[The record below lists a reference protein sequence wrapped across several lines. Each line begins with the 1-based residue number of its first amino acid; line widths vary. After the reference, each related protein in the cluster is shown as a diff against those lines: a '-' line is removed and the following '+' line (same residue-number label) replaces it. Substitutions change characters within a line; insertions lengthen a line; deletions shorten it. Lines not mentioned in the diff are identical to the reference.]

1 VKEGVFVLYPNRLRK
16 GDRVGVIAPAGPPDQ
31 ESLLK
36 GVSFLEKELDLKIKL
51 GKHINSAY
59 GYLAGKDEE
68 RLNDFH
74 EMVKDPDIQGIIFA
88 RGGYGTSRIAS
99 QIDYE
104 LIKQNPKVI
113 WGYSDITYL
122 HTTIRQTTGLITFHG
137 PMVATDM
144 ANKQFDEKSKK
155 MFNQL
160 FEPTELHYTE
170 EYSKLEV
177 LNEGKSFGQLVGGN
191 LSLLTSTIGTPFEI
205 DTKDNLL
212 LLEDIGEVPYRID
225 AMLNQL
231 KHAGKL
237 DDVAGIIIGD
247 FAKATPKKDSLSL
260 KEVFN
265 HYFAELDCPVMC
277 GFKIGHCFPHFAV
290 PLGTWAT
297 MDTSNKTLLVKP
309 GIQ

>member
-1 VKEGVFVLYPNRLRK
+1 MLYPNRLKK
-16 GDRVGVIAPAGPPDQ
+16 GDTIGVIAPAGPPDK
-31 ESLLK
+31 EKLLK
-36 GVSFLEKELDLKIKL
+36 GISFLEELGLKMKL
-51 GKHINSAY
+51 GKYIDSTY

-68 RLNDFH
+68 RLDDFH
-74 EMVKDPDIQGIIFA
+74 EMVKDPEIQGIVFA
-88 RGGYGTSRIAS
+88 RGGYGTPRIADK
-99 QIDYE
+99 IDYE

-122 HTTIRQTTGLITFHG
+122 HTAIRQTTGLITFHG

-155 MFNQL
+155 MFSQL

-170 EYSKLEV
+170 EYSKLKT
-177 LNEGKSFGQLVGGN
+177 LSEGKSFGQLVGGN

-205 DTKDNLL
+205 ETKDKLL
-212 LLEDIGEVPYRID
+212 LLEDIGEIPYRVD

-237 DDVAGIIIGD
+237 DGVAGIIIGD
-247 FAKATPKKDSLSL
+247 FAKATPRKDSLSL
-260 KEVFN
+260 EEVFN
-265 HYFAELDCPVMC
+265 HYFAGLGCPVMQ

-297 MDTSNKTLLVKP
+297 MDANNKTLLVKP
-309 GIQ
+309 GVQ